1 MFIPPGTDEHRV
13 INNLK
18 ETIPL
23 LPTDNILEFY
33 DTRMAHYSSSYP
45 RKTFCNGLE
54 MLFKDIADMPNWV
67 TLVSMNDDDVFAIL
81 IFNINRLDKNGNI
94 DPTIDIYIELFCGN
108 QALPP
113 SGEGTRMLEI
123 LERAGFDTKNFKIEL
138 ASVPKS
144 VQYYS
149 NKKYYK
155 KKNLDKSYGNLVSMR
170 KDTQAL
176 SRWSKIRE
184 SFTPSSIRYLDKL
197 YSSTKASRA
206 KGLKGKK
213 TKGKKTK
220 GKKTKGKSRKT
231 KGKKTKGR
239 RSK

>member
-1 MFIPPGTDEHRV
+1 MSHKNDTKQIYMFIPPGTDEHRV
-13 INNLK
+13 VNNLK
-18 ETIPL
+18 DTIPL
-23 LPTDNILEFY
+23 LPTDDILEFY

-54 MLFKDIADMPNWV
+54 ILFKDIADMPNWV
-67 TLVSMNDDDVFAIL
+67 TLISMNDDDVFAIL

-123 LERAGFDTKNFKIEL
+123 LERAGFDTDNFKIEL

-155 KKNLDKSYGNLVSMR
+155 KKELDKSYGNLVSMR
-170 KDTQAL
+170 KDTKAL
-176 SRWSKIRE
+176 SRWAKIRD

-206 KGLKGKK
+206 KGLKSKK
-213 TKGKKTK
+213 GNKSNKSKKS
-220 GKKTKGKSRKT
+220 KK
-231 KGKKTKGR
+231 
-239 RSK
+239 SK